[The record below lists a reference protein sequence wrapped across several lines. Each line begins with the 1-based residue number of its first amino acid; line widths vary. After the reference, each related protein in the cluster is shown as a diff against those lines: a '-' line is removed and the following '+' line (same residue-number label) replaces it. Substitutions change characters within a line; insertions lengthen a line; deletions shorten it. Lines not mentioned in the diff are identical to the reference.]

1 MLFHYYISCFKQV
14 FKSSSGVLILLK
26 SKVSTKYWRT
36 FGLKN
41 AGSVGPKNIPLIPS
55 DNNANKSATAFCSY
69 QEIINDNGKPLTSVP
84 KASASAVAI
93 LTAE

>member
-1 MLFHYYISCFKQV
+1 M
-14 FKSSSGVLILLK
+14 
-26 SKVSTKYWRT
+26 SKVSTRYCNT
-36 FGLKN
+36 FGDIK
-41 AGSVGPKNIPLIPS
+41 AGRLGPKYMPFIPS

-69 QEIINDNGKPLTSVP
+69 QESTIVIGSEFTSVL